1 MTTQQLDGLNEN
13 PDAACESCGSPDEKT
28 PLFVDHLGGP
38 ICLKCMALKFAQV
51 AELQKFD
58 EQTRYS
64 EKEHFVAEYMLDR
77 GFKMLNDDGTVYG
90 CTLRHIITML
100 TNYSAPLFAEHVTT
114 VDAVWLNQVR
124 NEWRESGELA
134 NKMRTERDNLQIQH
148 TALQKECDTLAR
160 VEADRL
166 CLLIRL
172 REIIQASGVEIGDC
186 NIETPGP
193 DIMALGQDVM
203 KLFTEPQVFPM
214 EEAPTDGTRVL
225 IKARQHGYD
234 STLFRHVP
242 RGESWLEC
250 HFFEGQWRE
259 WCGAFNISST
269 TVIDPLEWA
278 HLPDAHNKCAVADA
292 WAQPANFGQAPDPLS
307 DDAGV
312 HCTAHVD
319 YEPISRI
326 PARCYHL
333 FIGDRCV
340 NCRLTREQAAASTEP
355 KAEDDGKL

>member
-1 MTTQQLDGLNEN
+1 MTTQQLDGINNL
-13 PDAACESCGSPDEKT
+13 PDAACESCGSPDDKT

-58 EQTRYS
+58 EQTKYS

-77 GFKMLNDDGTVYG
+77 GFQMLNDDGTVYG

-100 TNYSAPLFAEHVTT
+100 TNYSAPHFMTDEDLDKVPGAQV
-114 VDAVWLNQVR
+114 VDATWLKQLRDEHLASYTQV
-124 NEWRESGELA
+124 
-134 NKMRTERDNLQIQH
+134 Q
-148 TALQKECDTLAR
+148 ALQKECNTLAQVTAER
-160 VEADRL
+160 DGLMR
-166 CLLIRL
+166 RL
-172 REIIQASGVEIGDC
+172 REIILASGVELDDC

-278 HLPDAHNKCAVADA
+278 HLPDAHNKCPVGDA
-292 WAQPANFGQAPDPLS
+292 WAQPANFGKAPE
-307 DDAGV
+307 G
-312 HCTAHVD
+312 
-319 YEPISRI
+319 
-326 PARCYHL
+326 
-333 FIGDRCV
+333 
-340 NCRLTREQAAASTEP
+340 N
-355 KAEDDGKL
+355 DDGKL